1 MVARTVSDADVALG
15 RAILLATDVL
25 GMSAE
30 GAFWLYDTKEKKWRY
45 FLATSLFRT
54 LGPREIYLRLT
65 QALAKKLSERE
76 IREFHVFLGDPNE
89 SIVRAIRAATRTD
102 MYASEP
108 KEIAVNLDRE
118 HTKAIVYRMA

>member
-15 RAILLATDVL
+15 RAILLATDAL

-30 GAFWLYDTKEKKWRY
+30 GAFWLYDTREKKWRY

-76 IREFHVFLGDPNE
+76 TREFQMFMGDPNE
-89 SIVRAIRAATRTD
+89 SLVRAVRSAAPTD

-108 KEIAVNLDRE
+108 KQVAVSLDRE
-118 HTKAIVYRMA
+118 KTKA